1 MENIQYY
8 YFNNGVPNCMCQ
20 GLYYSSKNFNVKEA
34 KTYIENLLP
43 QLANQGIDE
52 LFVCDAGYFKVLTG
66 EKSTEYCFGKRYPC
80 KLDSRFTVILGLN
93 YLAFKYD
100 PSLMNKLKT
109 SIACLNNANTK
120 VNNIITHADYTDE
133 HLFDLLSYDKLTVD
147 IETNGLKFHN
157 CGLVSIA
164 FGTDMHGGIAFT
176 VKDKKKLK
184 QFFET
189 YKGTLIFHNASF
201 DVKVLIYELFMKD
214 INDQVG
220 LQYGLHTMYKNID
233 DTKIIAYLAL
243 NSTGKPSYKLKDLA
257 FEYTGKYALEDIG
270 DISKVDTK
278 TELEYNLK
286 DVCATWY
293 VYNKYY
299 PIMVQDKQEK
309 LYRELLLPT
318 QKVLTH
324 TELNGLYM
332 DMNEVAKLK
341 EKLQIAIDDAHNTLL
356 LFDEVKDAERILYKE
371 ALDKVN
377 AKLKTKKKTS
387 IDFKINLRSSVQLR
401 VLLYTVMK
409 LPIIKYTESKQP
421 STEKDVIMDLRS
433 YCNEDQKVLMDKLIE
448 LSCAM
453 QIMNNFI
460 PAMESSVNNRL
471 YGNFNI
477 GGTVSGRLSSSSPNL
492 QNLPAT
498 GTVWAKPFK
507 KCFKAPDGF
516 VFCGSDFSSLEDHI
530 SALLTKDPEKLKVY
544 IPGINYKVIINGET
558 KYIGSDDT
566 IEYNGVTYTGDSL
579 YQTFKDVS
587 SDAFS
592 VSKNYEFDAF
602 DGHCLRAYSYYKH
615 LMPDITEKL
624 EYLNK
629 GGKFYEVIDDEGNV
643 KYLSEYDEEYKK
655 LCV

>member
-34 KTYIENLLP
+34 KTYIESLLP

-270 DISKVDTK
+270 DIGVD
-278 TELEYNLK
+278 EVL
-286 DVCATWY
+286 V
-293 VYNKYY
+293 
-299 PIMVQDKQEK
+299 
-309 LYRELLLPT
+309 LLPGR
-318 QKVLTH
+318 QGQ
-324 TELNGLYM
+324 E
-332 DMNEVAKLK
+332 
-341 EKLQIAIDDAHNTLL
+341 
-356 LFDEVKDAERILYKE
+356 AE
-371 ALDKVN
+371 N
-377 AKLKTKKKTS
+377 
-387 IDFKINLRSSVQLR
+387 Q
-401 VLLYTVMK
+401 
-409 LPIIKYTESKQP
+409 
-421 STEKDVIMDLRS
+421 
-433 YCNEDQKVLMDKLIE
+433 
-448 LSCAM
+448 
-453 QIMNNFI
+453 
-460 PAMESSVNNRL
+460 
-471 YGNFNI
+471 G
-477 GGTVSGRLSSSSPNL
+477 
-492 QNLPAT
+492 
-498 GTVWAKPFK
+498 
-507 KCFKAPDGF
+507 
-516 VFCGSDFSSLEDHI
+516 
-530 SALLTKDPEKLKVY
+530 
-544 IPGINYKVIINGET
+544 
-558 KYIGSDDT
+558 
-566 IEYNGVTYTGDSL
+566 
-579 YQTFKDVS
+579 
-587 SDAFS
+587 
-592 VSKNYEFDAF
+592 
-602 DGHCLRAYSYYKH
+602 
-615 LMPDITEKL
+615 
-624 EYLNK
+624 
-629 GGKFYEVIDDEGNV
+629 
-643 KYLSEYDEEYKK
+643 
-655 LCV
+655 